1 MEFIAGSSTPV
12 RLVSTERSEGRL
24 FRLALKSAN
33 LKPAQLAMLMRH
45 AVYRWWSR
53 SPQSLF
59 VQVRISS
66 LVQFHQHCSQLCAKP
81 SCEIAASRCLS
92 PPRPSFLALLLASKL
107 ASRLSGPDPP
117 AASVCGWSAVCR
129 MERTHHY
136 VTTARRFLSRSDT
149 ALGIEAAGV

>member
-59 VQVRISS
+59 VRSS
-66 LVQFHQHCSQLCAKP
+66 QDFEPGPV
-81 SCEIAASRCLS
+81 
-92 PPRPSFLALLLASKL
+92 PPAFLAALCEAFLRDCCLALSFATSTFIPRTSVGIQTCKPFEWTRSSGCFCL
-107 ASRLSGPDPP
+107 WLERSVSNGTNTSLRHYGSEISVTFRHSSRD
-117 AASVCGWSAVCR
+117 
-129 MERTHHY
+129 
-136 VTTARRFLSRSDT
+136 
-149 ALGIEAAGV
+149 